1 MIRPSV
7 LGIGEVDET
16 IQVISVIGLAFLL
29 FLAGLEID
37 FSKLRG
43 QVLRLTMI
51 GSCSRSGWR

>member
-1 MIRPSV
+1 V